1 LQATLAQH
9 FELAILALAIE
20 AAVGYPEAL
29 FLRVGHPATWL
40 GALIDALDVRLNR
53 EHWPGSLRR
62 AAGVLAL
69 ATLVSLCLSLGWLL
83 QRAALA
89 LPIGVPLLSA
99 LASTLLAQRSLYE
112 HVADVARALEISLE
126 EGRASVAKIVGR
138 DVSDLDETG
147 VCRAAIESLAEN
159 LSDGVVAP
167 TLWLAL
173 LGLPGALAY
182 KAVNTADSMIG
193 HRTPRFEAFGWA
205 SARFDDLLNWPA
217 ARLSAVFL
225 VVAAISVSRASAWEA
240 IQTGRRDARRH
251 ASPNAGWPEA
261 AMAGTLGLQLGGPRA
276 YDGQPAESPYLG
288 LGRKNAT
295 PKDIWRALRLYQR
308 ALATLWLVAALGTIL
323 PPL

>member
-29 FLRVGHPATWL
+29 FLRIGHPATWL
-40 GALIDALDVRLNR
+40 GALIDALDLRLNR

-83 QRAALA
+83 QWAALA
-89 LPIGVPLLSA
+89 LPIGLPLLSA

-138 DVSDLDETG
+138 DVSDLDEAG
-147 VCRAAIESLAEN
+147 VSRAAIESLAEN

-205 SARFDDLLNWPA
+205 SARLDDLLNWPA

-261 AMAGTLGLQLGGPRA
+261 AMAGALGLQLGGPRA
-276 YDGQPAESPYLG
+276 YDGQLAESPYLG